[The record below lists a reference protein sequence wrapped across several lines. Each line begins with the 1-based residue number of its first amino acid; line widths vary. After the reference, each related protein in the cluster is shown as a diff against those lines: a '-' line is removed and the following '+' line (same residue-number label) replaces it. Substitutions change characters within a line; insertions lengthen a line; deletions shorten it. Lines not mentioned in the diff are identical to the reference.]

1 MTVACTRLLKMSM
14 AIACLSLLVLAAS
27 FGGVGEGPPPCEPPA
42 GFIPPE
48 VDVRIVALMPDQLV
62 GLGTTHDLRA
72 EALGED
78 GAQWGERFDW
88 YVSGE
93 HEAMGR
99 EFAWT
104 VTGPRG
110 DQRVTLVVTS
120 GDVSTWS
127 HVDVMA
133 GSVSTDP
140 PSWLG
145 PTVKM
150 VPLAAIGLWVALVYR
165 QMARRRGGAPPDGSG

>member
-1 MTVACTRLLKMSM
+1 MTVACTRPLRVSM
-14 AIACLSLLVLAAS
+14 ALACLSLLVLTAS
-27 FGGVGEGPPPCEPPA
+27 FSGVGEGPPPCEPPA
-42 GFIPPE
+42 GYIPPE
-48 VDVRIVALMPDQLV
+48 VDVRVMGLMPDQLV

-72 EALGED
+72 EALDED

-93 HEAMGR
+93 HVAMGR

-120 GDVSTWS
+120 GDASTWS
-127 HVDVMA
+127 HVDVMV
-133 GSVSTDP
+133 GSVSADP

-145 PTVKM
+145 PTVKA
-150 VPLAAIGLWVALVYR
+150 VPLAAIGLWLALVYR
-165 QMARRRGGAPPDGSG
+165 QMARRRGGTPPDGSG

>member
-1 MTVACTRLLKMSM
+1 MTVTCTRPLRVSM
-14 AIACLSLLVLAAS
+14 AIACLSLLVLTAS

-42 GFIPPE
+42 GYIPPE
-48 VDVRIVALMPDQLV
+48 VDVRIVGLMPDQLV

-72 EALGED
+72 EALDED

-104 VTGPRG
+104 VTGPRS

-150 VPLAAIGLWVALVYR
+150 VPLAAIGLWLALVYR